1 MKVIPKLTE
10 KGVDHSSGEINFD
23 LMVRESQASA
33 GNMADWLS
41 LCRYGGSYNDSV
53 W

>member
-1 MKVIPKLTE
+1 MKVIPNLTE
-10 KGVDHSSGEINFD
+10 KGVDHSLGEINFY
-23 LMVRESQASA
+23 LKVRKSQVSA
-33 GNMADWLS
+33 GNMADWLL